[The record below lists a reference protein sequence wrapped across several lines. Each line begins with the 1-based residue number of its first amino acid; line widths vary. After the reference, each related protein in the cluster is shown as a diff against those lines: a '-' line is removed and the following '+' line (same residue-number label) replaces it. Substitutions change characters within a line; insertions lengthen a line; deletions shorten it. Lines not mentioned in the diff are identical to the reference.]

1 MSTSVFWTETMIE
14 LPEVREGGMSG
25 RNEQRIHDRKDLS
38 QKIFVII
45 EKRQV
50 NKFPGAP
57 VSVLLANVDELT
69 GEEHDWNP
77 ANYGEE
83 VQPYAIGRSSL
94 KRFPVLAFESSEAD
108 IKRRKLLLK
117 DEIACLQN

>member
-1 MSTSVFWTETMIE
+1 MIEKTSV
-14 LPEVREGGMSG
+14 
-25 RNEQRIHDRKDLS
+25 K
-38 QKIFVII
+38 KFVII

-77 ANYGEE
+77 TNYGEE

-94 KRFPVLAFESSEAD
+94 KRFPVLAFEANDAD
-108 IKRRKLLLK
+108 F
-117 DEIACLQN
+117 IADNLNSVIHNCQNDR